1 VKCVRVK
8 VEKSSS
14 FVVINCIRARY
25 KKRNTNPL
33 EYCVL
38 EGGYDVWIKQ
48 EEDGG
53 FSIHVITGE
62 SSASDEV
69 KFSAV

>member
-1 VKCVRVK
+1 MKCFRVK
-8 VEKSSS
+8 VGKSSS
-14 FVVINCIRARY
+14 FVVINCTRARY

-33 EYCVL
+33 EDCVL

-48 EEDGG
+48 EEDGS